1 MSLCKFT
8 GSCLADL
15 DVVNYLYMNT
25 TAGIGIYKLATGG
38 EPEKYS
44 SKWFENAS
52 DELLKAEREVVRKN
66 YCASGDDFSAAVR
79 WEKLLHYFDKVISKR
94 AWAGKEYGFPVRSE
108 HGWHLPSDD

>member
-1 MSLCKFT
+1 MNIKK
-8 GSCLADL
+8 
-15 DVVNYLYMNT
+15 VVGISVST
-25 TAGIGIYKLATGG
+25 IAAGIGIYKLVTGG

-52 DELLKAEREVVRKN
+52 DELLKAEREVVRKK
-66 YCASGDDFSAAVR
+66 YCASGDDFSVAVH
-79 WEKLLHYFDKVISKR
+79 WERLLHYFDKVISKR